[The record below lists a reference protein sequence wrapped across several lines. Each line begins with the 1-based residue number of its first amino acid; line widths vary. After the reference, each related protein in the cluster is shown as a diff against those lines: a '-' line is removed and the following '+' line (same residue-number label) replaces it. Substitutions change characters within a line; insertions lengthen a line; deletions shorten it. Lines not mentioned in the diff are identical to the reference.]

1 MHSVPSEKESP
12 LARQRGRK
20 TAQRGVFEITPPTRA
35 TSATP
40 ATPGTYRIRVYFVDP
55 KTGQS
60 RERDRLITAAS
71 ALDAAR
77 IRAEESAS
85 AVEAR
90 GAGERLTLRTYATSW
105 LTRKLLSVRPSTAK
119 HYASTL
125 EAAILPTLGDT
136 YVDALTRDDVIAW
149 LSTQASLGHSPHTVN
164 GRLRVLRTVLRDAV
178 AELELTRDPIARVAS
193 LPTEQD
199 DDEDEDDDRGKH
211 LEASELRALLEA
223 AERVTPTWHP
233 LFLTLALT
241 GGRWGEISALRWRDL
256 DLEKGELRIRR
267 AHVRGI
273 VGSPKTAASRRRV
286 PIPEVLA
293 ETLRHHHREQLA
305 GRRTQSEA
313 GWAFPSTTGGLMQPS
328 SARKPLAK
336 AAKEAGLDV
345 RPSPHW
351 FRHTLNRLLR
361 QVEPGVVQRA
371 ITGHVTEAM
380 SEHYDRVSLG
390 EKQGAVGRVLELVLR
405 STGTEPGTGENRGQ
419 NRGQTDGT
427 K

>member
-1 MHSVPSEKESP
+1 MHSVPSEKENP

-40 ATPGTYRIRVYFVDP
+40 ATLGTYRIRVYFVDP
-55 KTGQS
+55 KTGRS

-77 IRAEESAS
+77 IRAEESTS

-90 GAGERLTLRTYATSW
+90 AAGERPTLRTYATSW
-105 LTRKLLSVRPSTAK
+105 LTQKMLSVRPSTAQ

-149 LSTQASLGHSPHTVN
+149 LTVQSSLGHSPHTVN

-178 AELELTRDPIARVAS
+178 AELELTRDPIARVAA

-199 DDEDEDDDRGKH
+199 DDEDDRGKQ

-241 GGRWGEISALRWRDL
+241 GGRWGEISALRWGDL
-256 DLEKGELRIRR
+256 DLTKGELRIRR

-273 VGSPKTAASRRRV
+273 IGAPKTTASRRRV
-286 PIPEVLA
+286 PIPEVLG
-293 ETLRHHHREQLA
+293 TVLRHHHREQLA
-305 GRRTQSEA
+305 GRRVQSEE
-313 GWAFPSTTGGLMQPS
+313 GWVFASTTGGLMQPS

-380 SEHYDRVSLG
+380 SEHYDRVSIG
-390 EKQGAVGRVLELVLR
+390 EKRGAVGRVLELVLR
-405 STGTEPGTGENRGQ
+405 STGTGPGTEENRGPD
-419 NRGQTDGT
+419 RGPSDGT

>member
-1 MHSVPSEKESP
+1 M
-12 LARQRGRK
+12 ARQRGRK

-40 ATPGTYRIRVYFVDP
+40 ATPGTYRIRVYYVDP
-55 KTGQS
+55 KTGRS

-77 IRAEESAS
+77 IRAEECAS
-85 AVEAR
+85 AGEAR
-90 GAGERLTLRTYATSW
+90 AAGERPTLRTYATSW

-125 EAAILPTLGDT
+125 EAAILPTLGDI
-136 YVDALTRDDVIAW
+136 YVDALDRDDVTRW
-149 LSTQASLGHSPHTVN
+149 LAEQKASGVSPHTVN
-164 GRLRVLRTVLRDAV
+164 GRLRVLRTVVRDAV
-178 AELELTRDPIARVAS
+178 AELDLTRDPLARVAS

-199 DDEDEDDDRGKH
+199 DEDERGKH
-211 LEASELRALLEA
+211 LEPSELRALLEA
-223 AERVTPTWHP
+223 AEHVTPTWHP

-241 GGRWGEISALRWRDL
+241 GGRWGEISALRWVDL
-256 DLEKGELRIRR
+256 DLARGELRIRR

-273 VGSPKTAASRRRV
+273 VGGPKTRASRRRI
-286 PIPEVLA
+286 PIPDVLA
-293 ETLRHHHREQLA
+293 SALRHHHREQLA
-305 GRRTQSEA
+305 GRRVQSEE
-313 GWAFPSTTGGLMQPS
+313 GWVFPSTTGGLMQPS

-336 AAKEAGLDV
+336 AAEEAGLDV

-371 ITGHVTEAM
+371 ITGHVTEGM
-380 SEHYDRVSLG
+380 SEHYDRVSLD
-390 EKQGAVGRVLELVLR
+390 EKRGAVGRVLELVDLR
-405 STGTEPGTGENRGQ
+405 STGTEPGTRENRGRD
-419 NRGQTDGT
+419 RGPNDGT